1 MMRRRAVWSGLW
13 CDGTQLK
20 LGRRFGGC
28 GGKRKP
34 HGPKKEKGKL
44 LGTSRNKKGKGK
56 GELGII

>member
-34 HGPKKEKGKL
+34 QKGKL
-44 LGTSRNKKGKGK
+44 PGTSRNKKGKGK
-56 GELGII
+56 GKLGII